1 MSKPILVVINF
12 LILALAIGLYR
23 TSLEKSTLV
32 SANASDREACKDCNR
47 VSNSFPKIKL
57 WKNSRLP
64 EKNAIGLRQIKQQ
77 LSWMKQWQTIDR
89 GSWGLNNLE
98 VIKDSTQKFDRVLR
112 VRYPANSASP
122 TVAKKEGNPLGGAQF
137 YSKLN
142 ISPQDSFTLSYYV
155 RFSENFN
162 FVKGGKLP
170 GLFGAMGNNGG
181 NIPNGTDGFST
192 RYMWRRNG
200 DGEIYAY
207 LPTSKKHG
215 TSIGRGTWQFSPGK
229 WYHLR
234 QQITLNQ
241 PDRQNGSIRVWVDD
255 RKVIDRTGLVFRT
268 IKNLKIDGILFS
280 TFFGGNDS
288 SWATP
293 QDVYVDF
300 ANFSVYYKD

>member
-1 MSKPILVVINF
+1 MSKSFLFVVDF
-12 LILALAIGLYR
+12 LILALAIGLYSN
-23 TSLEKSTLV
+23 SLKPSTIV
-32 SANASDREACKDCNR
+32 SANASDRL
-47 VSNSFPKIKL
+47 SSSYSKL
-57 WKNSRLP
+57 KQWKSSRAQ
-64 EKNAIGLRQIKQQ
+64 EQSTFEISKIKQQ
-77 LSWMKQWQTIDR
+77 LPWMKHWQTSDR

-98 VIKDSTQKFDRVLR
+98 ITRDSTQKFDRVLR

-122 TVAKKEGNPLGGAQF
+122 TVSKKEGNPLGGAQF

-142 ISPQDSFTLSYYV
+142 LSPQDSLTLSYYV

-170 GLFGAMGNNGG
+170 GLFGGKGNNGG
-181 NIPNGTDGFST
+181 NIPDGTDGFST
-192 RYMWRRNG
+192 RYMWRKQG

-207 LPTSKKHG
+207 LPTSKNHG
-215 TSIGRGTWQFSPGK
+215 TSIDRGSWQFKPGQ

-234 QQITLNQ
+234 QQVTLNQ
-241 PDRQNGSIRVWVDD
+241 PDRQNGSIRVWVND

-268 IKNLKIDGILFS
+268 TKDLKIDGILFS

-300 ANFSVYYKD
+300 ADFSVY

>member
-12 LILALAIGLYR
+12 LILALAIGLYS
-23 TSLEKSTLV
+23 TSLENSTLV
-32 SANASDREACKDCNR
+32 SANTSDRL
-47 VSNSFPKIKL
+47 SNSYSKIKH
-57 WKNSRLP
+57 WKSSSSQEHNNFGFS
-64 EKNAIGLRQIKQQ
+64 KIKQQ
-77 LSWMKQWQTIDR
+77 LPWMKKWQTSDR

-98 VIKDSTQKFDRVLR
+98 IIKDSTQKFDRVLR

-122 TVAKKEGNPLGGAQF
+122 TVAKKEGNPVGGSQF
-137 YSKLN
+137 YNKLN
-142 ISPQDSFTLSYYV
+142 LSPQDSLTLSYYV

-170 GLFGAMGNNGG
+170 GLFGGKGNNGG
-181 NIPNGTDGFST
+181 NIPDGTDGFST

-215 TSIGRGTWQFSPGK
+215 TSIDRGSWQFKPGQ
-229 WYHLR
+229 WYYLK

-241 PDRQNGSIRVWVDD
+241 LDRQNGSIRVWVND

-268 IKNLKIDGILFS
+268 TNTLKIDGILFS

-300 ANFSVYYKD
+300 ADFSVY